1 MSVQTSITDGP
12 VGFVRRSAPRVAP
25 TGAPRSPR
33 PPRISGPDVERRRS
47 RTVARS
53 RPPIALPSSAPARLL
68 PVECPASDD
77 GPGYRLGRWA
87 RLSLTLTTLATAVL
101 LVVSLLPA
109 SSTGVRSV
117 TVRPGDTLWSIAS
130 TAAGDSDPRG
140 VVEQI
145 RALNG
150 LDDGPLV
157 EGMQLRVPLG

>member
-1 MSVQTSITDGP
+1 LP
-12 VGFVRRSAPRVAP
+12 PAAAARV
-25 TGAPRSPR
+25 
-33 PPRISGPDVERRRS
+33 
-47 RTVARS
+47 
-53 RPPIALPSSAPARLL
+53 LPA
-68 PVECPASDD
+68 ECPASDD

-109 SSTGVRSV
+109 SSTGVQSV

-130 TAAGDSDPRG
+130 AAAGDADPRG

-150 LDDGPLV
+150 LTDGPLM

>member
-25 TGAPRSPR
+25 IGAPRTPR
-33 PPRISGPDVERRRS
+33 PPRVGGPDVERRRPRAVS
-47 RTVARS
+47 RT
-53 RPPIALPSSAPARLL
+53 RPPIALPPSVPGRVLPA
-68 PVECPASDD
+68 ECPASDD
-77 GPGYRLGRWA
+77 GAGYRLGRWA

-109 SSTGVRSV
+109 SSTGVQSV
-117 TVRPGDTLWSIAS
+117 TVQPGDTLWSIAS
-130 TAAGDSDPRG
+130 AAAGDSDPRG

-150 LDDGPLV
+150 LTGGPLV

>member
-25 TGAPRSPR
+25 TGAPRNPR
-33 PPRISGPDVERRRS
+33 RPAVPGPDVERRRP
-47 RTVARS
+47 RTVGRT
-53 RPPIALPSSAPARLL
+53 RPPAALPPAVPARVW
-68 PVECPASDD
+68 PAECPAGDG
-77 GPGYRLGRWA
+77 GPGYRFGRWA

-130 TAAGDSDPRG
+130 AAAGEANPRG

-145 RALNG
+145 KALNG
-150 LDDGPLV
+150 LTGGPLV
-157 EGMQLRVPLG
+157 EGMRLRVPLG